1 MQIIFVPLKKTLS
14 VLVADNSEQINAPPF
29 SNNSGYLLW
38 QDEKVRWRRGWC
50 KAEHRDLR
58 FYIYEDNSEEY
69 LLRSFSLENTT
80 TYLEGQVSDS
90 GKDNCFSVRGV
101 LYDAIGGN
109 SGNQME
115 ASTTPLDIFFA
126 AYTELECKRWKEIL
140 LSLLPNSES
149 AQTLTAFDSNS
160 WLAPILPQDSASSSS
175 SNFSSNRDSV
185 ISNTSSLVNAYRA
198 FSRSDLGDVRDHALY
213 DDGKTLSVS
222 KQQQPLPSP
231 PHQLLVW

>member
-1 MQIIFVPLKKTLS
+1 M
-14 VLVADNSEQINAPPF
+14 
-29 SNNSGYLLW
+29 
-38 QDEKVRWRRGWC
+38 RWRRGWC

-58 FYIYEDNSEEY
+58 FYIYEDNSEEC
-69 LLRSFSLENTT
+69 LLRSFSLENAT

-90 GKDNCFSVRGV
+90 GKDNCFSLRGV

-109 SGNQME
+109 SGNQMD

-126 AYTELECKRWKEIL
+126 AYTELECKRWREIL
-140 LSLLPNSES
+140 LSLLPNPES
-149 AQTLTAFDSNS
+149 VQTLTAFDSNS

-198 FSRSDLGDVRDHALY
+198 FSRSDLGEVRDH

-231 PHQLLVW
+231 PHQLLV